1 MENILYISK
10 KVRKTISKKNV
21 SNALWGLLLLSY
33 FFQFPFKNLS
43 HLIIPSLFLFIIIN
57 IDKLRINSNFCRF
70 FIILLLYLFF
80 SSVYSLHLGTEFS
93 RIIRFLL
100 ILVFIPICTLIKFDD
115 FDSYYKTFI
124 KFSFIKSIVIIT
136 IALYLVYTQN
146 HDYIRNWVT
155 MNGLGDIYLLGPLSP
170 KVQVHGNALLV
181 MAFIISYMKDKGFS
195 KVNIILL
202 LGVLFAGNFAY
213 YLGVALFFVCKGV
226 LLGYK
231 WLKQKNKKIVILLIT
246 FIIGIIISIPYIQ
259 STIKLKSEFSNAVR
273 FEQAEML
280 LDTNALIG
288 NGIGHSIS
296 KTTEFRKYDGDIYFE
311 LQTLYIY
318 NQLGIIG
325 IILFYITVLSQF
337 FDKKGKLIIYLIY
350 LFYTFWN
357 PYCFDTT
364 QMIVTIIVMN
374 CDFIERIFNNDKSIN
389 NNIQP
394 N

>member
-1 MENILYISK
+1 M
-10 KVRKTISKKNV
+10 
-21 SNALWGLLLLSY
+21 
-33 FFQFPFKNLS
+33 
-43 HLIIPSLFLFIIIN
+43 
-57 IDKLRINSNFCRF
+57 
-70 FIILLLYLFF
+70 
-80 SSVYSLHLGTEFS
+80 
-93 RIIRFLL
+93 
-100 ILVFIPICTLIKFDD
+100 
-115 FDSYYKTFI
+115 
-124 KFSFIKSIVIIT
+124 IIT

-213 YLGVALFFVCKGV
+213 YLGLALFFVCKGV